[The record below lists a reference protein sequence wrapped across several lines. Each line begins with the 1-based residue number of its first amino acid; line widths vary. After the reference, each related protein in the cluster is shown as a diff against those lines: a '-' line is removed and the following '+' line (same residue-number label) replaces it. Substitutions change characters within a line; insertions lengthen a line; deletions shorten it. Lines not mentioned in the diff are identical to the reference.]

1 MRLLF
6 EPPKRHRRIVMLS
19 ALDAALLAVLGLA
32 FLLLDIVF
40 RQVLEPRDV
49 DYLRLLMAAS
59 WIVVFILEVALA
71 YLRQ

>member
-1 MRLLF
+1 
-6 EPPKRHRRIVMLS
+6 MLS
-19 ALDAALLAVLGLA
+19 ALDAILLAVLGLA

-49 DYLRLLMAAS
+49 EYLRLLMAAS
-59 WIVVFILEVALA
+59 WIVVFILEYALA

>member
-1 MRLLF
+1 
-6 EPPKRHRRIVMLS
+6 MLS

-59 WIVVFILEVALA
+59 WIVVFILEFALA

>member
-6 EPPKRHRRIVMLS
+6 EPPRKHRRIVMLS
-19 ALDAALLAVLGLA
+19 ALDAILLAVLGLA

-59 WIVVFILEVALA
+59 WIVVFILEYALA

>member
-6 EPPKRHRRIVMLS
+6 EPPRRHRRLVMLS
-19 ALDAALLAVLGLA
+19 ALDVALLAVLGLA

-59 WIVVFILEVALA
+59 WIVVFILEYALA

>member
-1 MRLLF
+1 
-6 EPPKRHRRIVMLS
+6 MLS

-49 DYLRLLMAAS
+49 GYLRLLMVAS
-59 WIVVFILEVALA
+59 WIVVFILEFALA

>member
-1 MRLLF
+1 
-6 EPPKRHRRIVMLS
+6 MLS

-49 DYLRLLMAAS
+49 DYLRLLMVAS
-59 WIVVFILEVALA
+59 WIVVFILEIALA

>member
-6 EPPKRHRRIVMLS
+6 EPPKRGRRLVMLS
-19 ALDAALLAVLGLA
+19 ALDVALLAVLGLA

-59 WIVVFILEVALA
+59 WIVVFILEFALA